1 MPGRYSTTNSK
12 TKPMSRRVL
21 ITGGAGFVGS
31 SLGLGLRE
39 RYSDWKII
47 ALDNLKRRGS
57 ELNLPRLKQAGIEFI
72 HGDVRNIEDLDA
84 AVIQPDLIL
93 ECSAEPSVLAGY
105 NSPGYLLQ
113 TNLVGTINCLEL
125 ARQTQAD
132 FIFLSTSRIYPIAH
146 LSNLKYTETETRFE
160 LLDEQSLPGVS
171 SRGISEDFPLHGAR
185 SLYGTTKLASELLI
199 AEYADAYN
207 LRTLVN
213 RCGVLTG
220 PWQMGKV
227 DQGVF
232 ALWMAFHYFE
242 RSLKYIGYGGTG
254 KQVRDF
260 LHVADLLDLIDLQI
274 QRLDEF
280 KGQTFNVGG
289 GAKNTLSLYETTQL
303 CQEITGNK
311 ILINPVS
318 ETRVGDI
325 PIFITDSSKI
335 IQITGWQPK
344 RDARI
349 TLNEIYTWID
359 QFKDIVS
366 QIFL

>member
-1 MPGRYSTTNSK
+1 MHRH
-12 TKPMSRRVL
+12 VL

-31 SLGLGLRE
+31 SLGIGLVQHHP
-39 RYSDWKII
+39 DWQIT

-57 ELNLPRLKQAGIEFI
+57 ELNLPRLKQAGINFI
-72 HGDVRNIEDLDA
+72 HGDIRNKEDLDPVA
-84 AVIQPDLIL
+84 LQPDLIL

-105 NSPGYLLQ
+105 TSPGYVLQ

-132 FIFLSTSRIYPIAH
+132 FIFLSTSRVYPIAY
-146 LSNLKYTETETRFE
+146 LNSLKFREEKTRFQ
-160 LLDEQSLPGVS
+160 LLEQQPFPGASSL
-171 SRGISEDFPLHGAR
+171 GISEEFPLDKAR

-199 AEYADAYN
+199 AEYADAYG
-207 LRTLVN
+207 LRTLIN

-232 ALWMAFHYFE
+232 ALWMAFHYFQKP
-242 RSLKYIGYGGTG
+242 LKYIGYRGTG

-274 QRLDEF
+274 HSLEKL

-289 GAKNTLSLYETTQL
+289 GVSNTLSLYETTQL
-303 CQEITGNK
+303 CQEITGHQ
-311 ILINPVS
+311 IPISPIP
-318 ETRVGDI
+318 ETRIGDV
-325 PIFITDSSKI
+325 PIFITDSSRVMNA
-335 IQITGWQPK
+335 TGWQPQ
-344 RDARI
+344 RDAKT
-349 TLNEIYTWID
+349 TLTEIYEWIY
-359 QFKDIVS
+359 QFEQQVRDI
-366 QIFL
+366 FN

>member
-1 MPGRYSTTNSK
+1 MNKRI
-12 TKPMSRRVL
+12 L

-31 SLGLGLRE
+31 ALGIGLTQRHPN
-39 RYSDWKII
+39 WQIT

-57 ELNLPRLKQAGIEFI
+57 ELNLPRLKQAGIKFI
-72 HGDVRNIEDLDA
+72 HGDIRNSEDLDP
-84 AVIQPDLIL
+84 ITLKPDLIL

-105 NSPGYLLQ
+105 TTPGYVLQ

-132 FIFLSTSRIYPIAH
+132 FIFLSTSRVYPIAY
-146 LSNLKYTETETRFE
+146 LNSLQFTETESRFQ
-160 LLDEQSLPGVS
+160 LLQQQSLPGAS
-171 SRGISEDFPLHGAR
+171 GEGIAEEFPLDKSR

-199 AEYADAYN
+199 AEYADVYG

-232 ALWMAFHYFE
+232 ALWMAFHYFQKP
-242 RSLKYIGYGGTG
+242 LKYIGYGGTG

-260 LHVADLLDLIDLQI
+260 LHVGDLLDLIDIQI
-274 QRLDEF
+274 HNLEML

-289 GAKNTLSLYETTQL
+289 GMANTLSLKQTTQL
-303 CQEITGNK
+303 CQEITGHQVP
-311 ILINPVS
+311 ITPVA
-318 ETRVGDI
+318 ETRVGDV
-325 PIFITDSSKI
+325 PVFITDSRKVI
-335 IQITGWQPK
+335 AATGWKPT

-349 TLNEIYTWID
+349 TLTEIYEWIR
-359 QFKDIVS
+359 QFELQVKDIFV
-366 QIFL
+366 